1 MPRFPAID
9 IRQYRIP
16 LTTSFRDIDHR
27 EGLLLQGPSGWGEFA
42 PFSDYGVEQD
52 AFWLAAAFE
61 MMTGQVPKPLVATVP
76 VNAILAEQ
84 EPAALTDEVHRVVS
98 LTGAHTVKMKVGS
111 SDTAIDLARVAAV
124 RTALDACLGDA
135 NGAIRLDVNC
145 QWSVA
150 TAAAALTE
158 LMQFG
163 IEYVEQPCAT
173 VAELEQLRDEM
184 PDLPIAVDEL
194 LRRDRDFAG
203 AARVADVAVL
213 KVAPLGG
220 GREVLRLASELGL
233 PIVISSAMESS
244 IGLSRDACVAAALSE
259 QALTSGLSTA
269 VLHEY
274 DVVSQPLI
282 PRDGQVPAQL
292 VQPDPAT
299 LAERTIPPNSDWL
312 TRLAAAWDTARH
324 AGLVPAE
331 QLQALQDQS

>member
-1 MPRFPAID
+1 MPRFPASD

-16 LTTSFRDIDHR
+16 LTTPFRGLMQR
-27 EGLLLQGPSGWGEFA
+27 EGLLLRGPAGWGEFA
-42 PFSDYGVEQD
+42 PFSDYGFEQD
-52 AFWLAAAFE
+52 AFWLAAAIE
-61 MMTGQVPKPLVATVP
+61 MMTGQVPKPLVSSVP

-111 SDTAIDLARVAAV
+111 ADLAIDLARVAAV
-124 RTALDACLGDA
+124 RTALDALLGDVR
-135 NGAIRLDVNC
+135 GAIRLDVNC
-145 QWSVA
+145 QWSVN

-173 VAELEQLRDEM
+173 IVELEQLRDQM
-184 PDLPIAVDEL
+184 PDLPIAVDES

-220 GREVLRLASELGL
+220 GHEVKRLASELGL
-233 PIVISSAMESS
+233 PVVISSAMESS

-259 QALTSGLSTA
+259 QPLASGLSTA

-274 DVVSQPLI
+274 DVVSDPLL
-282 PRDGQVPAQL
+282 PRVGQLTAQL
-292 VQPDPAT
+292 VEPDPAT
-299 LAERTIPPNSDWL
+299 LVERTKPPNSDWL
-312 TRLAAAWDTARH
+312 ARLAAAWEQARH

-331 QLQALQDQS
+331 QLEALQVES